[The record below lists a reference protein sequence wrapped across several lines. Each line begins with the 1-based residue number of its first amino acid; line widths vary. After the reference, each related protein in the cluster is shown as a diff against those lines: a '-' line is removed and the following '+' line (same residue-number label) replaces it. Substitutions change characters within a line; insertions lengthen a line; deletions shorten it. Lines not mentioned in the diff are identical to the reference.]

1 MGLLSRW
8 LGTDPDKREQ
18 KGDLFFGR
26 GSWGPAKIEYE
37 AALHHLDVTLQ
48 DHTETKRRL
57 NQKID
62 RSKESLAADHL
73 ENGVNLMEQGY
84 DGEAGEL
91 FQLALE
97 LTGNPELENNIGNHL
112 LALASRAELRIREN
126 LPLHIEPAE
135 APLAEFTSETENDRF
150 AILCGTLPEP
160 VQTAYLSYGETFKSG
175 YMALNSGD
183 FQAAVKHLA
192 RAMIQYDAPDSYI
205 PLELATA
212 HMNLGDLTE
221 ARRLLEPFVER
232 HPDLLPGYQLLCEV
246 LWESGDF
253 ELAESVLSQCAEEV
267 KNSVA
272 HCLLMGQTLSRA
284 GRYQSA
290 LSVYQ
295 GFSDKFGWN
304 ESIVRA
310 IAETCEWMGDT
321 GKARVFYAQILDRC
335 SSCHARVDPFIKRRY
350 ADICF
355 GMGEYT
361 PAILEIYLSL
371 VREDPDNRAHHYRKI
386 SRIYAAMGNET
397 EAGRFL
403 SFARQADEETR

>member
-112 LALASRAELRIREN
+112 LALASRAEHRIREN

-135 APLAEFTSETENDRF
+135 AP
-150 AILCGTLPEP
+150 
-160 VQTAYLSYGETFKSG
+160 
-175 YMALNSGD
+175 
-183 FQAAVKHLA
+183 
-192 RAMIQYDAPDSYI
+192 
-205 PLELATA
+205 
-212 HMNLGDLTE
+212 
-221 ARRLLEPFVER
+221 
-232 HPDLLPGYQLLCEV
+232 
-246 LWESGDF
+246 
-253 ELAESVLSQCAEEV
+253 
-267 KNSVA
+267 
-272 HCLLMGQTLSRA
+272 
-284 GRYQSA
+284 
-290 LSVYQ
+290 
-295 GFSDKFGWN
+295 
-304 ESIVRA
+304 
-310 IAETCEWMGDT
+310 
-321 GKARVFYAQILDRC
+321 
-335 SSCHARVDPFIKRRY
+335 
-350 ADICF
+350 
-355 GMGEYT
+355 
-361 PAILEIYLSL
+361 
-371 VREDPDNRAHHYRKI
+371 
-386 SRIYAAMGNET
+386 
-397 EAGRFL
+397 
-403 SFARQADEETR
+403 